1 MLSYV
6 IFKHFFMLLANI
18 LSLQFFE
25 FCIKKSMNKLY
36 INQKVFFLK
45 SDLILWDLGL
55 FDPAEI
61 LNSSIFWSLL

>member
-36 INQKVFFLK
+36 TNQKVFF
-45 SDLILWDLGL
+45 
-55 FDPAEI
+55 
-61 LNSSIFWSLL
+61 